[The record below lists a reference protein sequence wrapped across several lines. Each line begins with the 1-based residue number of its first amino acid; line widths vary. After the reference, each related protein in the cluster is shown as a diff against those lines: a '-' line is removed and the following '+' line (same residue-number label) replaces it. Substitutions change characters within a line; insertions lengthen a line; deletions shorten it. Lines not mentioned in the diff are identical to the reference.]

1 MWEDFEYEKGN
12 EDESM
17 EDDLEF
23 DREYLHNTIKRL
35 LEENPARA
43 KALEQNFKRISDLL
57 GVMNDENNAQEI
69 RDKQKKLWYEKFC
82 KEMLKG
88 KKLKKVSIVV
98 DDLEIM
104 EAAQEVTIS
113 RPEDFTKH
121 QHNDSYIYWL
131 TYFDNKDETGK
142 KTTEFLQ
149 VLDAM
154 GYHSDILENLDNPQ
168 DFLDL

>member
-82 KEMLKG
+82 KEMLKV
-88 KKLKKVSIVV
+88 K
-98 DDLEIM
+98 
-104 EAAQEVTIS
+104 
-113 RPEDFTKH
+113 
-121 QHNDSYIYWL
+121 N
-131 TYFDNKDETGK
+131 
-142 KTTEFLQ
+142 
-149 VLDAM
+149 
-154 GYHSDILENLDNPQ
+154 
-168 DFLDL
+168 

>member
-1 MWEDFEYEKGN
+1 
-12 EDESM
+12 
-17 EDDLEF
+17 
-23 DREYLHNTIKRL
+23 
-35 LEENPARA
+35 
-43 KALEQNFKRISDLL
+43 
-57 GVMNDENNAQEI
+57 MNDEYNAQEI

-104 EAAQEVTIS
+104 EAAQQVTIS
-113 RPEDFTKH
+113 GPEDFTKH

-131 TYFDNKDETGK
+131 TYFDNKDETGN